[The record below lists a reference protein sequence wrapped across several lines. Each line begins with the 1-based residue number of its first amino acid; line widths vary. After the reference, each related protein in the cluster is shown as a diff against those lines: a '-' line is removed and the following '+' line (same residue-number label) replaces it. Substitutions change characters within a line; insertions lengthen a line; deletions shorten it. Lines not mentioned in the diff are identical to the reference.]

1 MGNFGFLY
9 AAWGKYEK
17 AIEYSNSA
25 LKMFEICC
33 KDSIRKSL
41 FIGNLAEY
49 YFEVGRIAD
58 AEDAFLNALS
68 TRENYF
74 GKDHPGLYDLLINI
88 AKFYLNLENFTTAK
102 IYTER
107 AYKIH
112 TKQLNKYG
120 SDGFQQVLETD
131 EDGLFIHMAV
141 TLSTENEMLR
151 QEAIQFAQMR
161 SNLLAAKAFNINA
174 LISSEK
180 SPNIKNLFY
189 DYRDKTDQLKEVSK
203 KIDSLIISTEKIDK
217 TSLDDM
223 LSKQEAIEKKLRDLR
238 IKLANL
244 SPVFKDLYSLKP
256 LLISDVQQL
265 LTNSEAMTV
274 FSVSHSLEHNY
285 AFLVTKDDARAY
297 KIDLSESELEE
308 MVSALRGDIDL
319 SEVVSVGDLPKFD
332 MDLSYELYS
341 KLFGPVEDMLEGV
354 EHLLVVPTGPL
365 ESLPLN
371 VLITEKPEVD
381 PAASVF
387 DGYQSAAWLPK
398 KYSLTRLPSVSSLR
412 ALRVF
417 ASAGTAEEPFI
428 GFGDP
433 ILNGDPGALRG
444 LKVVDVYKGSN
455 ADLDQLRALPEL
467 PETAD
472 ELKRIAQ
479 YLRAPEDK
487 IYLRERATE
496 TALKSTDLAS
506 SRVVA
511 FATHGLVGGE
521 ISGLAEPALVMTPPD
536 EATDEDDGLLK
547 ASEVAQLKM
556 NADIILLSACNTASG
571 DKLGA
576 EGLSGLSRAFIYA
589 GARSLLVSH
598 WSVESTSAA
607 ELTTGMFDAISSD
620 TKVGRSQALQSS
632 MVDLMSDPDRPY
644 YSHPAFWAPFSLI
657 GDGQT
662 IN

>member
-1 MGNFGFLY
+1 M
-9 AAWGKYEK
+9 
-17 AIEYSNSA
+17 
-25 LKMFEICC
+25 
-33 KDSIRKSL
+33 
-41 FIGNLAEY
+41 
-49 YFEVGRIAD
+49 
-58 AEDAFLNALS
+58 
-68 TRENYF
+68 
-74 GKDHPGLYDLLINI
+74 
-88 AKFYLNLENFTTAK
+88 
-102 IYTER
+102 
-107 AYKIH
+107 
-112 TKQLNKYG
+112 
-120 SDGFQQVLETD
+120 TD
-131 EDGLFIHMAV
+131 
-141 TLSTENEMLR
+141 
-151 QEAIQFAQMR
+151 
-161 SNLLAAKAFNINA
+161 
-174 LISSEK
+174 
-180 SPNIKNLFY
+180 
-189 DYRDKTDQLKEVSK
+189 
-203 KIDSLIISTEKIDK
+203 
-217 TSLDDM
+217 
-223 LSKQEAIEKKLRDLR
+223 
-238 IKLANL
+238 
-244 SPVFKDLYSLKP
+244 
-256 LLISDVQQL
+256 
-265 LTNSEAMTV
+265 
-274 FSVSHSLEHNY
+274 
-285 AFLVTKDDARAY
+285 
-297 KIDLSESELEE
+297 
-308 MVSALRGDIDL
+308 
-319 SEVVSVGDLPKFD
+319 
-332 MDLSYELYS
+332 
-341 KLFGPVEDMLEGV
+341 
-354 EHLLVVPTGPL
+354 
-365 ESLPLN
+365 
-371 VLITEKPEVD
+371 
-381 PAASVF
+381 
-387 DGYQSAAWLPK
+387 
-398 KYSLTRLPSVSSLR
+398 
-412 ALRVF
+412 
-417 ASAGTAEEPFI
+417 
-428 GFGDP
+428 
-433 ILNGDPGALRG
+433 NGDPGALRG

-620 TKVGRSQALQSS
+620 AKVGRSQALQSS